1 MVEQDKLEDL
11 SKEQLI
17 EKIKELKSEEET
29 EENLKQED
37 SDENVVFFEP
47 QREIILSNP
56 DEKTL
61 NEMSE
66 IAHLDTSSG
75 DHYKYKIKE
84 MDIWNSD
91 LSFEEM
97 KEKYTR
103 ILGNYPNF
111 LNWLERTY
119 EKQEVFSIEHRGTY
133 HTLEAS
139 NKERMEWARSIDDV
153 RENLAVDLD
162 DTCSRIAMGAKSRA
176 EIKET
181 LLKKGYPVEDNS
193 KFRDVDEKIGADLN
207 IDLRDYQEEYRQ
219 KAYEKKAAVLANP
232 AGSGKT
238 VTAIGLM
245 AKIDS
250 PTLILVPQR
259 SLVGQW
265 KREILDKTT
274 LTEDQIGEYH
284 GDQKKMKDVTIAT
297 YHMAGE
303 KTSLFRRE
311 WGLIIFDEV
320 HHIPSKL
327 FRKTASLQSTRRVG
341 LSASPVREDSK
352 EREIFALIGQEIGA
366 DWARFFNEDYVLKPD
381 VNIQLVEWE
390 SDFYRNKYHQ
400 ASGFKK
406 AIIASKNPRKKDH
419 IDNLLEDH
427 EDDKTIIFCDWIEQG
442 EELSDEYDIPFI
454 SGETDFDEREVYFE
468 KFRQSELDT
477 LIVSRIGDEG
487 LDLPDAEVGIIA
499 SGQGGSRRQ
508 ATQRAGRVM
517 RPFGDAQVYIVA
529 TKGSNEE
536 DFVKRQVEH
545 LKEKGV
551 PVKVEE

>member
-1 MVEQDKLEDL
+1 MPVENEFID
-11 SKEQLI
+11 
-17 EKIKELKSEEET
+17 T
-29 EENLKQED
+29 EELEELPKEELVERISELQNEFLRERA
-37 SDENVVFFEP
+37 VFFEP

-56 DEKTL
+56 DEGTL
-61 NEMSE
+61 NEISE
-66 IAHLDTSSG
+66 IAHMDTSSG
-75 DHYKYKIKE
+75 DHYKFKVKQ

-91 LSFEEM
+91 LSLEEM
-97 KEKYTR
+97 REKYTR

-119 EKQEVFSIEHRGTY
+119 ERQEIFSIEHKGTY

-139 NKERMEWARSIDDV
+139 EEERMEWARGLDEIRD
-153 RENLAVDLD
+153 NLSVDL
-162 DTCSRIAMGAKSRA
+162 TEKKSRIAMGAKSRA
-176 EIKET
+176 KIKEV

-193 KFRDVDEKIGADLN
+193 KFREVDKSIGCDLKG
-207 IDLRDYQEEYRQ
+207 IELRDYQEEYVE
-219 KAYEKKAAVLANP
+219 KAYEKNAAVLANP

-238 VTAIGLM
+238 VTSIGLM
-245 AKIDS
+245 AKIDA

-259 SLVGQW
+259 SLIGQW
-265 KREILDKTT
+265 KRELLDKTT

-284 GDQKKMKDVTIAT
+284 GDEKNMKNITLAT

-311 WGLIIFDEV
+311 WGLIVFDEV
-320 HHIPSKL
+320 HHIPASIYK
-327 FRKTASLQSTRRVG
+327 KTANLQSTRRIG

-352 EREIFALIGQEIGA
+352 EKEIFALIGQEIGG
-366 DWARFFNEDYVLKPD
+366 DWARFFNQEYVLKPD
-381 VNIQLVEWE
+381 VDIKLVEWE
-390 SDFYRNKYHQ
+390 SDFYRNKYNE

-406 AIIASKNPRKKDH
+406 SIIASKNPAK
-419 IDNLLEDH
+419 IPEIESLLEKHKD
-427 EDDKTIIFCDWIEQG
+427 EKTIIFCDWIEQG
-442 EELSDEYDIPFI
+442 EELANEFDLPFI
-454 SGETDFDEREVYFE
+454 SGETDFEEREEYFE
-468 KFRQSELDT
+468 KFRNDEIQT
-477 LIVSRIGDEG
+477 VIVSRIGDEG

-551 PVKVEE
+551 PVKVSE

>member
-1 MVEQDKLEDL
+1 MPVENEFIDTDELEEL
-11 SKEQLI
+11 PKE
-17 EKIKELKSEEET
+17 ELVERISELQNEFLRERA
-29 EENLKQED
+29 
-37 SDENVVFFEP
+37 VFFEP

-56 DEKTL
+56 DEGTL
-61 NEMSE
+61 NEISE
-66 IAHLDTSSG
+66 IAHMDTSSG
-75 DHYKYKIKE
+75 DHYKFKVKQ

-91 LSFEEM
+91 LSLEEM
-97 KEKYTR
+97 REKYTR

-119 EKQEVFSIEHRGTY
+119 ERQEIFSIEHKGTY

-139 NKERMEWARSIDDV
+139 EEERMEWARGLDEIRD
-153 RENLAVDLD
+153 NLSVDL
-162 DTCSRIAMGAKSRA
+162 TEKKSRIAMGAKSRA
-176 EIKET
+176 KIKEI

-193 KFRDVDEKIGADLN
+193 KFREVDKSIGCDLKG
-207 IDLRDYQEEYRQ
+207 IELRDYQEEYVE

-238 VTAIGLM
+238 VTSIGLM
-245 AKIDS
+245 AKIDA

-259 SLVGQW
+259 SLIGQW
-265 KREILDKTT
+265 KRELLDKTT

-284 GDQKKMKDVTIAT
+284 GDEKNMKNITLAT

-311 WGLIIFDEV
+311 WGLIVFDEV
-320 HHIPSKL
+320 HHIPASIYK
-327 FRKTASLQSTRRVG
+327 KTANLQSTRRIG

-352 EREIFALIGQEIGA
+352 EKEIFALIGQEIGG
-366 DWARFFNEDYVLKPD
+366 DWARFFNQEYVLKPD
-381 VNIQLVEWE
+381 VDIKLVEWE
-390 SDFYRNKYHQ
+390 SDFYRNKYNE

-406 AIIASKNPRKKDH
+406 SIIASKNPAK
-419 IDNLLEDH
+419 IPEIESLLEKH
-427 EDDKTIIFCDWIEQG
+427 EDEKTIIFCDWIEQG
-442 EELSDEYDIPFI
+442 EELADEFDLPFI
-454 SGETDFDEREVYFE
+454 SGETDFEEREEYFE
-468 KFRQSELDT
+468 KFRNDEIQT
-477 LIVSRIGDEG
+477 VIVSRIGDEG

-551 PVKVEE
+551 PVKVSE

>member
-1 MVEQDKLEDL
+1 MPLEKDL
-11 SKEQLI
+11 EELESLPKEELI
-17 EKIKELKSEEET
+17 ERIAELKEEKDK
-29 EENLKQED
+29 NQ
-37 SDENVVFFEP
+37 VVFFEP

-56 DEKTL
+56 DEETL
-61 NEMSE
+61 NEISE
-66 IAHLDTSSG
+66 IAHMDTSSE
-75 DHYKYKIKE
+75 DHYKFKVKE
-84 MDIWNSD
+84 MDVWNSD
-91 LSFEEM
+91 LSLEEM
-97 KEKYTR
+97 REKYTR
-103 ILGNYPNF
+103 IVGSYPNF
-111 LNWLERTY
+111 LSWLERTY
-119 EKQEVFSIEHRGTY
+119 EKQEIFSIEHEGTY
-133 HTLEAS
+133 HSLVSTD
-139 NKERMEWARSIDDV
+139 KERMEWARSIDEV
-153 RENLAVDLD
+153 RDNLAVDLS
-162 DTCSRIAMGAKSRA
+162 DTKSRIAMGAKSRA
-176 EIKET
+176 EIKKV

-193 KFRDVDEKIGADLN
+193 EFREVDEKIGADLKG
-207 IDLRDYQEEYRQ
+207 IELRDYQEEYVER
-219 KAYEKKAAVLANP
+219 AHEKKSAVLANP

-245 AKIDS
+245 AKIDA
-250 PTLILVPQR
+250 PTLVLVPQR

-284 GDQKKMKDVTIAT
+284 GDEKEMNDITIAT

-303 KTSLFRRE
+303 KTSLFRNE

-327 FRKTASLQSTRRVG
+327 FRRTASLQSTRRIG

-352 EREIFALIGQEIGA
+352 EREIFALIGQEIGG
-366 DWARFFNEDYVLKPD
+366 DWARFFNQEFVLKPD
-381 VNIQLVEWE
+381 VNIKLVEWE
-390 SDFYRNKYHQ
+390 SDFYRNKYNE

-406 AIIASKNPRKKDH
+406 AIIASKNPAKTGVIED
-419 IDNLLEDH
+419 LLEEH
-427 EDDKTIIFCDWIEQG
+427 EGDKTILFCDWIEQG
-442 EELSDEYDIPFI
+442 EELAEEFDIPFV
-454 SGETDFDEREVYFE
+454 SGETDFEEREEYFQ
-468 KFRQSELDT
+468 KFRDGDLT
-477 LIVSRIGDEG
+477 TIIVSRIGDEG

-545 LKEKGV
+545 LKGKGV
-551 PVKVEE
+551 PVKIEE